1 MKESEIAMKKQIY
14 LAGAGAAALTL
25 SACASG
31 PSDPGINDAQQ
42 DEFRV
47 VTKAPLTV
55 PPDYSLRPPTPGVA
69 RPLEL
74 YDDDRV
80 VTAFGTT
87 IGQNASPGERALVA
101 AADANAVSPVIR
113 TQVDF
118 EEADTLRKSRSFSDR
133 VIFWDD
139 DDEETRALADSDPAT
154 GGEEVTI
161 ERGSSSRIRL
171 PGT

>member
-1 MKESEIAMKKQIY
+1 MKNP
-14 LAGAGAAALTL
+14 LTLVGVGAAVLTL
-25 SACASG
+25 AACASG
-31 PSDPGINDAQQ
+31 PRDPGINDAQQ

-74 YDDDRV
+74 TAGDNA
-80 VTAFGTT
+80 VTAFGST
-87 IGQNASPGERALVA
+87 IGQNASAGERALVA
-101 AADANAVSPVIR
+101 VAGANAVNPVIR

-118 EEADTLRKSRSFSDR
+118 EETNALRKSTAFSDR
-133 VIFWDD
+133 VVNWSES
-139 DDEETRALADSDPAT
+139 DDEALAQAQSDSAT
-154 GGEEVTI
+154 GGERVTI
-161 ERGSSSRIRL
+161 ERGSGGIKL